1 MKDHTLIVRCNI
13 LRSLKFQSGKGDPTD
28 DRAKI
33 AIPIRESVS
42 SAKSTVKGTW
52 SALACGARLRNPAL
66 NLPSLRSLGVG
77 GLRASL

>member
-13 LRSLKFQSGKGDPTD
+13 LPSLKFQSGKGDPTD

-42 SAKSTVKGTW
+42 SAKSTVKRYMV
-52 SALACGARLRNPAL
+52 SSDLRRKASEPGSQS
-66 NLPSLRSLGVG
+66 SLHSLGVG